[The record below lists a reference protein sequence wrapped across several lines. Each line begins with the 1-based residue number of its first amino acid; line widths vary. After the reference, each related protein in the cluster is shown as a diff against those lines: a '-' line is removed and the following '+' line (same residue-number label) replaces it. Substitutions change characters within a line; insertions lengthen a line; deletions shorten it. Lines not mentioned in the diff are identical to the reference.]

1 MYIIH
6 ERLRRLKAVSSQS
19 DFVSTPLHVQVYNN
33 PDKRHTLLCKGQ
45 YRKKCLVIIFYIEFR
60 ITLTMDKD
68 ILFIQCSLGIDVI
81 EKFDYMNQVNK
92 TN

>member
-33 PDKRHTLLCKGQ
+33 PDIRHTLLCKGQ
-45 YRKKCLVIIFYIEFR
+45 YRKMSSHHFLYRVY
-60 ITLTMDKD
+60 

>member
-6 ERLRRLKAVSSQS
+6 ERLRRLKAVIYQP
-19 DFVSTPLHVQVYNN
+19 VRLHYYVKAST
-33 PDKRHTLLCKGQ
+33 G
-45 YRKKCLVIIFYIEFR
+45 KCLVIIFYIEFR

-81 EKFDYMNQVNK
+81 ENFDYMNQVNK